1 VPSPKKTPLVRA
13 FNALREHALSYPE
26 TREDFPWGESAIKVK
41 GKVFLFMRGDKT
53 QLGLSTKLAQ
63 SSEMALLL
71 PFAQPTGYGLGKSG
85 WVSATFRAGDVL
97 DLEMLKAWVDES
109 FRNVA
114 PKKLL
119 ATSER
124 VSVPAKKAAASKRK
138 VASPTKNAERA
149 AKKPSPRKNQ
159 ARGGAASRG

>member
-1 VPSPKKTPLVRA
+1 MLSRVPSPKKTPLDRA

-41 GKVFLFMRGDKT
+41 GKVFLFMRGDKAE
-53 QLGLSTKLAQ
+53 LGLSTKLAQ

-85 WVSATFRAGDVL
+85 WVSATFKAGDAVDL
-97 DLEMLKAWVDES
+97 DMLKAWIDES

-119 ATSER
+119 ATSEGA
-124 VSVPAKKAAASKRK
+124 SVPAKKAAAPKRK
-138 VASPTKNAERA
+138 VASPTNTATKAT
-149 AKKPSPRKNQ
+149 KKPLPREKP
-159 ARGGAASRG
+159 ARR